1 VCVVWQE
8 WIDWVQNHAE
18 VPVLTSCLYLGFV
31 FYVPDLLKVRIDAMP
46 IPLLKAQRPQVP
58 PAPVAYFGTGSG
70 LIRTCVAK
78 GRAPLR
84 LRAAFAA
91 WNLML
96 SVFSVI
102 GTAHTLPTLLRHLS
116 ARGFRYSVCADPKE
130 WYLDGPVGLWVGLF
144 IFSKIPELLDTA
156 FLVLQ
161 QKRARA
167 PRRRPR
173 ACVLACGAR
182 ACLRDV
188 PAQQVIF
195 LHWFHHATVMLYCW
209 HAYHNRVAP
218 GLWFAAMN
226 FLVHSIMCH
235 NPQPAPRGAAPG
247 ARAQRSGRHGAGSR
261 RLKRGAVAG
270 TCITARWRAG

>member
-1 VCVVWQE
+1 MRPLVIEQAAGLCGTSTIRATRPVIIARSCSCQSAARFMTNAWQLAQLFQ
-8 WIDWVQNHAE
+8 DWWLT
-18 VPVLTSCLYLGFV
+18 PVLSSF
-31 FYVPDLLKVRIDAMP
+31 
-46 IPLLKAQRPQVP
+46 
-58 PAPVAYFGTGSG
+58 
-70 LIRTCVAK
+70 
-78 GRAPLR
+78 
-84 LRAAFAA
+84 
-91 WNLML
+91 
-96 SVFSVI
+96 
-102 GTAHTLPTLLRHLS
+102 
-116 ARGFRYSVCADPKE
+116 
-130 WYLDGPVGLWVGLF
+130 
-144 IFSKIPELLDTA
+144 
-156 FLVLQ
+156 
-161 QKRARA
+161 
-167 PRRRPR
+167 